1 MNNFKSFCISIS
13 FSLLTATSL
22 AQKNNPSTKSD
33 SVPSIPV
40 NYTEDTFLSTRVIN
54 GQSTEGI
61 TQGRLDFRVQHRFD
75 PIKNGYAEFFGLDHA
90 FTFLGLEYGI
100 KDWIMVG
107 LNRTSATQAVTGFTK
122 INLMRQITDSKNHPI
137 SVSFFIGSS
146 YKGQSFD
153 NPPDFSSRLSY
164 TTEILIARKFGDSFS
179 AQVSPIWIH
188 RNRITSLTNSNDLF
202 ALGMSAHYSL
212 SPTLSLSGEY
222 YPVINPSVY
231 FNNNN
236 FNSLSFSLDIKTP
249 GHVFQIVLTNSN
261 DMIEKNFVGETTG
274 SWLKG
279 DIHLGFNIL
288 RKFDL

>member
-1 MNNFKSFCISIS
+1 MNTFKSFWIPVLFS
-13 FSLLTATSL
+13 FITIPSFAGQS
-22 AQKNNPSTKSD
+22 NPASKSD
-33 SVPSIPV
+33 SIPAIPV

-61 TQGRLDFRVQHRFD
+61 PQGRLDFRVQHRFD
-75 PIKNGYAEFFGLDHA
+75 LIKNGYNEFFGLDHA

-107 LNRTSATQAVTGFTK
+107 LNRTSMTQAVTGFTK
-122 INLMRQITDSKNHPI
+122 INLMRQITDSKSHPI

-146 YKGQSFD
+146 YMGQSLVS
-153 NPPDFSSRLSY
+153 PVDFLSQLSY

-188 RNRITSLTNSNDLF
+188 RNKVTSLTNSNNTF
-202 ALGMSAHYSL
+202 ALGLSAHYNL
-212 SPTLSLSGEY
+212 SPALSLSGEY
-222 YPVINPSVY
+222 YPVISPSVY
-231 FNNNN
+231 YNNNN

-274 SWLKG
+274 NWLNG

>member
-1 MNNFKSFCISIS
+1 MNNFNSLWILVF
-13 FSLLTATSL
+13 FSLLTVTSN
-22 AQKNNPSTKSD
+22 AQQTNPSTKSD
-33 SVPSIPV
+33 SIAAVPV

-61 TQGRLDFRVQHRFD
+61 PQGRLDFRVQHRFD

-107 LNRTSATQAVTGFTK
+107 LNRTSSTQAVTAFTK
-122 INLMRQITDSKNHPI
+122 INLMRQITDSKSHPI

-153 NPPDFSSRLSY
+153 NSPDFVSRLSY

-188 RNRITSLTNSNDLF
+188 RNKVSSLTNNNDLF
-202 ALGMSAHYSL
+202 ALGIAAHCSL
-212 SPTLSLSGEY
+212 SPALSLSGEY

-231 FNNNN
+231 YTNNNY
-236 FNSLSFSLDIKTP
+236 NSLSFSLDIKTP